1 MKLSQIEKRIPQTLT
16 NSKDIIQTDREY
28 ARRSS
33 RARSTRCQE
42 NEAWALYKKNQFRES
57 WGDLSG
63 HRYIIC
69 PKPPYP
75 AEKILDGRQLF
86 FLAVPPG
93 IRSPQRGI
101 KNPYIRSTYHVY
113 GKPENSGENSNGTV
127 HTFRG
132 ITFYPFLPKRPKFS
146 YPCLDYQ
153 CQASCRKKV
162 KSLPLFCKWNPVPV
176 FGPKKI
182 PVPFDGNF
190 SPKFPYKYMVSAHG
204 LWGDA
209 KQLRGLLIR

>member
-1 MKLSQIEKRIPQTLT
+1 M
-16 NSKDIIQTDREY
+16 
-28 ARRSS
+28 
-33 RARSTRCQE
+33 
-42 NEAWALYKKNQFRES
+42 
-57 WGDLSG
+57 
-63 HRYIIC
+63 
-69 PKPPYP
+69 
-75 AEKILDGRQLF
+75 
-86 FLAVPPG
+86 
-93 IRSPQRGI
+93 
-101 KNPYIRSTYHVY
+101 Y
-113 GKPENSGENSNGTV
+113 GKPGNSGENSNGTV

-132 ITFYPFLPKRPKFS
+132 ITFYPFTLPKRPKFS
-146 YPCLDYQ
+146 YHCLDYQ